1 MDFNTF
7 KHIVIQKCAEKG
19 ITEYELYYQA
29 AESTSIA
36 AFQHEINQFT
46 SSIEGGVC
54 FRCIV
59 DGKMG
64 YASTQALNE
73 DEAKAIVA
81 KAADNAR
88 VLETEE
94 QVFLCE
100 GGKEYEKLDVTLYD
114 LPSVENLVSKALETQ
129 EKIYAADSAVIDGCQ
144 TQVISEHSEIA
155 IYNSKGLDLHWEN
168 NASGVMVL
176 AMVTDGKE
184 MSNSYEMKL
193 GELSKL
199 DTDKM
204 VSKAVEDAKRKLG
217 GEPPVT
223 GVYPVIFDPEAMSS
237 LMGVFS
243 SVFSSENAQKGLS
256 RLGSSEGEIIA
267 APIVT
272 LVDDPFHAENPMPMN
287 FDAEGSPTHKKNIQ
301 LSTSFERYA
310 RVLEQLN
317 MPIRLNFTSIYNQ
330 GKGNIENLSH
340 LTGTKADSK
349 WIGIAPFATHEGK
362 IYPLEKMTKVIG
374 ALSSAPHV
382 KIFLFGGGKK
392 ETEILSEWEKQYPS
406 TVCIAGKLKWD
417 TELALMS
424 HLDVMLSMDSSNM
437 HLASL
442 VGTPVVSIW
451 GATHPHAGFMGWK
464 QSTDNSIQT
473 DLPCRPCSIF
483 GNKPC
488 LRQDY
493 ACLQEITPD
502 QIVNKL
508 KTFIYV

>member
-1 MDFNTF
+1 MARILIIRFSAIGDVAMTIPVIHSLATQYSQHQITVLSRANMAALF
-7 KHIVIQKCAEKG
+7 KQMPPNVVFKG
-19 ITEYELYYQA
+19 
-29 AESTSIA
+29 
-36 AFQHEINQFT
+36 
-46 SSIEGGVC
+46 
-54 FRCIV
+54 V
-59 DGKMG
+59 DLKKDYPGIFG
-64 YASTQALNE
+64 
-73 DEAKAIVA
+73 
-81 KAADNAR
+81 
-88 VLETEE
+88 
-94 QVFLCE
+94 
-100 GGKEYEKLDVTLYD
+100 
-114 LPSVENLVSKALETQ
+114 
-129 EKIYAADSAVIDGCQ
+129 
-144 TQVISEHSEIA
+144 
-155 IYNSKGLDLHWEN
+155 
-168 NASGVMVL
+168 
-176 AMVTDGKE
+176 
-184 MSNSYEMKL
+184 
-193 GELSKL
+193 LSKL
-199 DTDKM
+199 YKKLKAEDYDYIADFHD
-204 VSKAVEDAKRKLG
+204 VLRSKYLRWRFCLNGKIVAHINKGRKEKKEL
-217 GEPPVT
+217 T
-223 GVYPVIFDPEAMSS
+223 
-237 LMGVFS
+237 
-243 SVFSSENAQKGLS
+243 
-256 RLGSSEGEIIA
+256 R
-267 APIVT
+267 
-272 LVDDPFHAENPMPMN
+272 
-287 FDAEGSPTHKKNIQ
+287 PTHKKNIQ